1 MWQSAVFFFLMDLLH
16 MSTRKVKWLRRAL
29 IAGEEWVQYGSMSSG
44 LTTAYHV
51 LLNFDWWLVKTFFS
65 WCCKKWGCSDWT
77 WMSLKWNL
85 QKGFL
90 PISKELDFRHVG
102 VHLGTFRRLF
112 LEYGSAVLVCTI
124 LYLCSRIN
132 NWINVSSWKLLS
144 RCHKPPETAFRIHD
158 CCWGRR
164 VTLWGK
170 GWPGSFRTFED
181 HGTTHQISI
190 LVLKRLY
197 SILSPSWL
205 MNHRSCHP
213 GLFFRDWPSMP
224 GICCFHGLFCCF
236 HSLSLGCSKRFTVA
250 FAYVDVWYLYSLVY
264 LFQAVFEI

>member
-1 MWQSAVFFFLMDLLH
+1 MWQSAVFFFPNGLAAH
-16 MSTRKVKWLRRAL
+16 VYEKSEVTAKGFGGRGRVGSIWFNVKWSY
-29 IAGEEWVQYGSMSSG
+29 YG
-44 LTTAYHV
+44 LPCFAK
-51 LLNFDWWLVKTFFS
+51 FWLVKTFFS

-90 PISKELDFRHVG
+90 PISKELDFGHVG

-112 LEYGSAVLVCTI
+112 LECVSAVLVCTI

-164 VTLWGK
+164 VTLWGQ

-190 LVLKRLY
+190 LVLKMLY
-197 SILSPSWL
+197 SILFPSWL

-213 GLFFRDWPSMP
+213 GLFFRGWPSMP

-250 FAYVDVWYLYSLVY
+250 FVYVDVWYLYSLVY